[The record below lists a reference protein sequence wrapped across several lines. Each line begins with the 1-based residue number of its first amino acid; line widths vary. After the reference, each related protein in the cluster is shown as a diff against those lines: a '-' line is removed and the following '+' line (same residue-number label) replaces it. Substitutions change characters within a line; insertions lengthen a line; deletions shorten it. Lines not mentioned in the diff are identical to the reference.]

1 MELTLSEPPSIS
13 LTKLRHNLNIAFLKF
28 REHLYDNDEQF
39 ALSLKELMEY
49 LEGIPKTPKTAK
61 MVTLRLISIFVDRP
75 IYKIF
80 DSNNHFI
87 EIIWKNK
94 PKTHLIPSFSRTI
107 SIQFP
112 NSELQ
117 ISLETFH
124 KKHTYTDFLDNN
136 DDKSSILIVI
146 PIQSYNITF
155 ILNLFDLFGL
165 DTQYLQ

>member
-1 MELTLSEPPSIS
+1 MELTLSESH
-13 LTKLRHNLNIAFLKF
+13 KLRHNLNIVFYKF

-39 ALSLKELMEY
+39 TLSLKELMDY
-49 LEGIPKTPKTAK
+49 LEEIPKTPKTAK
-61 MVTLRLISIFVDRP
+61 MVTLRLISIFVERP
-75 IYKIF
+75 TYKIF

-94 PKTHLIPSFSRTI
+94 PKTQLLPSFSRTI
-107 SIQFP
+107 SIPSP

-124 KKHTYTDFLDNN
+124 KKHTYTDFLPNNNN
-136 DDKSSILIVI
+136 DKSPILIVS